1 MEKKAMN
8 IELTMIDRKSIV
20 LNGVN
25 NWDFP
30 DFADSYIESAEF
42 KTEFNGGR
50 ELTEDEL
57 DVLETVDGYYEL
69 CNEVAHDMH

>member
-1 MEKKAMN
+1 MMN
-8 IELTMIDRKSIV
+8 LEMIDSKSIV

-25 NWDFP
+25 GWDFP
-30 DFADSYIESAEF
+30 DFADAYIEYAEF